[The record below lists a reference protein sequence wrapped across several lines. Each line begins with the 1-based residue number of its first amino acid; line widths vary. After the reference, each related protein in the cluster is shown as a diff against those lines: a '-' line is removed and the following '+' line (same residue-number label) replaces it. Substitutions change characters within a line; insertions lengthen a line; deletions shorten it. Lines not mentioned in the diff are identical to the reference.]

1 MQYEILVTVDNI
13 THLYNICKNLEDAE
27 ENKKEAEKFFP
38 KNYKFKIKKVSKE
51 RRTKI

>member
-1 MQYEILVTVDNI
+1 MQYEIFVTVDNV

-27 ENKKEAEKFFP
+27 EDKKEAERFFP

-51 RRTKI
+51 RSS